1 MESTK
6 PFPFLLSTGNWL
18 LLSLS
23 PRPSRVGSSSVATKK
38 QRQGQDQ
45 DQACEQDVQVQQVGA
60 GESHGITSQEFVS
73 LWPMNIYDAMEMGQ
87 SQ

>member
-1 MESTK
+1 MA
-6 PFPFLLSTGNWL
+6 LA
-18 LLSLS
+18 LSLS

-45 DQACEQDVQVQQVGA
+45 DQACEQDVQQVGA